1 MPEWSVLAAM
11 RMHGPAAIS
20 STASSS
26 DGLYEAAPGAADRRD
41 SEVDPRAV
49 CQRQAARHRG
59 RENQGLARAVRRDHA
74 RPRLCSGIAEQRA
87 AAARDDAAAAREVK
101 LAARA
106 LSSSAQP
113 LARDL
118 LTSGLVLDL
127 NGEIRTARQRPAAS
141 G

>member
-74 RPRLCSGIAEQRA
+74 RPRLCSGNAEQRA
-87 AAARDDAAAAREVK
+87 AAARDDAAAAGEVK
-101 LAARA
+101 LLLQCAAAAPEPR
-106 LSSSAQP
+106 LMGGCHKI
-113 LARDL
+113 
-118 LTSGLVLDL
+118 LTDRGKSLM
-127 NGEIRTARQRPAAS
+127 
-141 G
+141 